1 MRKRNGAAADKPG
14 AKLTGKDDEVWGSF
28 FGQSAFSRVAV
39 VSRAS
44 VSFTDERRG
53 EVGLIFRDRAVLQ
66 CVKVPDDTDLK
77 LFAPLGCGL
86 QTGCAPYSLARCK
99 TY

>member
-44 VSFTDERRG
+44 VS
-53 EVGLIFRDRAVLQ
+53 VPQWGLPGIELTIRDGGSNAVRQ
-66 CVKVPDDTDLK
+66 GT
-77 LFAPLGCGL
+77 
-86 QTGCAPYSLARCK
+86 T
-99 TY
+99 

>member
-44 VSFTDERRG
+44 VSIGCCKRGDER
-53 EVGLIFRDRAVLQ
+53 LIISV
-66 CVKVPDDTDLK
+66 
-77 LFAPLGCGL
+77 
-86 QTGCAPYSLARCK
+86 
-99 TY
+99 